1 MEQAPPPDRQA
12 ALKDLAG
19 KSWNLEL
26 IISGAAIVLSAQLPD
41 LVDDM
46 FYYYHFNLSYDWD
59 SSASYLPV
67 LAFAF
72 FKTVAYL
79 MTVMFLAH
87 LTMRAFWVAMVGLQ
101 AAFPEGIRYGQV
113 PNMSPGIRE
122 YQEQK
127 FGKLED
133 YILRLDRLCNQV
145 LAFAFLVGLMGVGIG
160 ILYNLFFG
168 LAQISRALF
177 PPAAIAVLYRLFV
190 GFSVGLAVFII
201 GLNIYLKAKPQKETR
216 ILPWVKRFYGIIS
229 AVLLPFIYRPIN
241 YLTLT
246 FVSNLARRRYYM
258 SMVLVMVFVMC
269 SVFVVFIEKIGDLKG
284 RHLLEWRDYYA
295 SGAPATELVTN
306 RYDNLRVKQC
316 DLPPVSLPS
325 DVVEGPFLPVF
336 VLYPKMLDRQLAQL
350 DPLPELPDS
359 LPRQTRLMMTDSL
372 RLACLSGFF
381 KLYVNDSLY
390 ARPDWLFSQKTGA
403 TTRGLTVY
411 LPTAGFRPGKN
422 LITVKVPTE
431 SKPDSLR
438 EFGTVPFWYA
448 PH

>member
-26 IISGAAIVLSAQLPD
+26 IISGAAIVLTAQLPD

-59 SSASYLPV
+59 SGASYLPV

-79 MTVMFLAH
+79 MTAMFLVH
-87 LTMRAFWVAMVGLQ
+87 LAMRAFWVAMVGLQ

-113 PNMSPGIRE
+113 PNMSPGLRE

-168 LAQISRALF
+168 LAQITRALF
-177 PPAAIAVLYRLFV
+177 SPSTIAVLYRLFV
-190 GFSVGLAVFII
+190 GCSLLLAVFII
-201 GLNIYLKAKPQKETR
+201 GLSVFTKLKPRMEPR
-216 ILPWVKRFYGIIS
+216 FLPWTKRFYSVIS

-246 FVSNLARRRYYM
+246 FVSNLARRRYYV
-258 SMVLVMVFVMC
+258 SMVLVMIFVMC

-295 SGAPATELVTN
+295 SGAPATELVAN
-306 RYDNLRVKQC
+306 RYDNLRVKQS

-325 DVVEGPFLPVF
+325 DVVDGPFLPVF
-336 VLYPKMLDRQLAQL
+336 VLYPKMLDRQLTQIC
-350 DPLPELPDS
+350 PLPELPDS
-359 LPRQTRLMMTDSL
+359 LSRQTRLMLTDSL
-372 RLACLSGFF
+372 RLACLSGFYR
-381 KLYVNDSLY
+381 LYVNDSLY
-390 ARPDWLFSQKTGA
+390 ARPDWMFSQKPGA
-403 TTRGLTVY
+403 VSRGLTTY
-411 LPTAGFRPGKN
+411 LPTGGFRPGKN
-422 LITVKVPTE
+422 LITVKVPVT

-438 EFGTVPFWYA
+438 VFGVVPFWYA